1 MLRPGSRP
9 PPKGR
14 GFLRRNMRLGHGE
27 KLLHDPVHGRFA
39 RGAPWNNLPSAN
51 NVSPRLF

>member
-27 KLLHDPVHGRFA
+27 KLLHDPVRGRFA